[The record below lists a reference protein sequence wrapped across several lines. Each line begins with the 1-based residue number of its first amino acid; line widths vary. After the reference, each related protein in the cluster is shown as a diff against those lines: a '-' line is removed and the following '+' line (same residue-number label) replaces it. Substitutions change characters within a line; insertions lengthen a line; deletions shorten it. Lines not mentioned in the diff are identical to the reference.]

1 MLLNLPLHVWI
12 TVMEKI
18 QPEELIKLQLLN
30 RCMQKQITHN
40 RSRLARFDA
49 QVHLKPMT
57 GTYRD
62 SLK

>member
-12 TVMEKI
+12 AVMEKI

-30 RCMQKQITHN
+30 RCMQEQITHN

-49 QVHLKPMT
+49 HVHLKPMT
-57 GTYRD
+57 GTYPN